1 MMAFNIIKYNKVRD
15 DVYVYIQKMP
25 GIFNK
30 NLSLYFAYMYSI
42 FDFRFRY
49 SIFRNIDIQDYTNF
63 RALEE
68 DANPKNTDILNILK
82 SRNYEI

>member
-1 MMAFNIIKYNKVRD
+1 MAFNIIKYNKFRD

-25 GIFNK
+25 GIYNK
-30 NLSLYFAYMYSI
+30 KLSLYFAYMYSI

-49 SIFRNIDIQDYTNF
+49 SIFRSIDVQDYTNF

-68 DANPKNTDILNILK
+68 DTNPKDTDILNILK
-82 SRNYEI
+82 SKNYEI

>member
-1 MMAFNIIKYNKVRD
+1 MAFNIIKYNKVRD

-25 GIFNK
+25 GIYNK

-49 SIFRNIDIQDYTNF
+49 SIFRNIDVQDYTNF

>member
-1 MMAFNIIKYNKVRD
+1 MAFNIIKYNKVRD

-25 GIFNK
+25 GIYNK

-49 SIFRNIDIQDYTNF
+49 SIFRNIDVQDYTNF

-82 SRNYEI
+82 SKNYEI

>member
-1 MMAFNIIKYNKVRD
+1 MAFNIIKYNKVRD

-25 GIFNK
+25 GIYNK
-30 NLSLYFAYMYSI
+30 KLSLYFAYMYSI

-49 SIFRNIDIQDYTNF
+49 SIFRNIDVQTNF

-68 DANPKNTDILNILK
+68 DTNPKNTDILNILK

>member
-1 MMAFNIIKYNKVRD
+1 MAFNIIKYNKVRD

-25 GIFNK
+25 GIYNQ

-49 SIFRNIDIQDYTNF
+49 SIFRNIDVQDYTNF

>member
-1 MMAFNIIKYNKVRD
+1 MAFNIIKYNKVRD

-25 GIFNK
+25 GIYNK
-30 NLSLYFAYMYSI
+30 KLSLYFAYMYSI
-42 FDFRFRY
+42 FDFKFRY
-49 SIFRNIDIQDYTNF
+49 SIFRNIDVQDYTNF
-63 RALEE
+63 RLLEE

>member
-1 MMAFNIIKYNKVRD
+1 MAFNIIRYGRYSD

-25 GIFNK
+25 GIYNK
-30 NLSLYFAYMYSI
+30 KLSLYFAYMYSI

-49 SIFRNIDIQDYTNF
+49 SIFRNIDVQTNF
-63 RALEE
+63 RVLEE

>member
-1 MMAFNIIKYNKVRD
+1 MAFNIIKYNKVRD

-25 GIFNK
+25 GIYNK
-30 NLSLYFAYMYSI
+30 KLSLYFAYMYSI

-49 SIFRNIDIQDYTNF
+49 SIFRNIDVQNYTYF

-68 DANPKNTDILNILK
+68 DINPKDTDILHILK
-82 SRNYEI
+82 SKNYEI

>member
-1 MMAFNIIKYNKVRD
+1 MAFNIIKYNKVED
-15 DVYVYIQKMP
+15 DVYIFVQKMS
-25 GIFNK
+25 GIYNK
-30 NLSLYFAYMYSI
+30 KLSFYFAYMYSI

-49 SIFRNIDIQDYTNF
+49 SIFRNIDVQNYTNF
-63 RALEE
+63 SALEE

>member
-1 MMAFNIIKYNKVRD
+1 
-15 DVYVYIQKMP
+15 MP
-25 GIFNK
+25 GIYNK
-30 NLSLYFAYMYSI
+30 KLSLYFAYMYSI

-49 SIFRNIDIQDYTNF
+49 SIFRNIDVQDYTNF

>member
-1 MMAFNIIKYNKVRD
+1 MAFSIIKYNKVRD

-25 GIFNK
+25 GIYNK
-30 NLSLYFAYMYSI
+30 KLSFYFAYIYSI

-49 SIFRNIDIQDYTNF
+49 SIIRGIDVQDYINF

-68 DANPKNTDILNILK
+68 DTNPKDTDILNILK
-82 SRNYEI
+82 SKNYEI

>member
-1 MMAFNIIKYNKVRD
+1 MAFNIIKYNKVRD

-25 GIFNK
+25 GIYNK
-30 NLSLYFAYMYSI
+30 KLSLYFAYMYSI

-49 SIFRNIDIQDYTNF
+49 SIFRNIDVQDYTNF
-63 RALEE
+63 RTLEE
-68 DANPKNTDILNILK
+68 DSNPKNTDILNILK

>member
-1 MMAFNIIKYNKVRD
+1 MAYNIIKYNKVRD

-49 SIFRNIDIQDYTNF
+49 SIFRNIDVQDYTNF
-63 RALEE
+63 RLLEE
-68 DANPKNTDILNILK
+68 DVNPKDTDILNMLK
-82 SRNYEI
+82 NKKYEV

>member
-1 MMAFNIIKYNKVRD
+1 MAFNIIKYNKVRD

-49 SIFRNIDIQDYTNF
+49 SIFRNIDVQDYTNF

-82 SRNYEI
+82 NRNYEI

>member
-1 MMAFNIIKYNKVRD
+1 MAYNIVKYSRHNN

-25 GIFNK
+25 GIYNQ

-42 FDFRFRY
+42 FDFKFRY
-49 SIFRNIDIQDYTNF
+49 SIFRNIDVQDYTNF
-63 RALEE
+63 RSLEE

>member
-1 MMAFNIIKYNKVRD
+1 MAFNIIKYNKVRD

-49 SIFRNIDIQDYTNF
+49 SILRGIDIQDYTNF

-68 DANPKNTDILNILK
+68 DVSPKNTDILNILK
-82 SRNYEI
+82 SKNYEI

>member
-1 MMAFNIIKYNKVRD
+1 MAFNIIKYNKVRD

-25 GIFNK
+25 GIFNR

-49 SIFRNIDIQDYTNF
+49 SIFRNIDVQAYTNF

-68 DANPKNTDILNILK
+68 DANPKDTDILTILK
-82 SRNYEI
+82 SKNYEI

>member
-1 MMAFNIIKYNKVRD
+1 MAFNIIKYNKVED
-15 DVYVYIQKMP
+15 DVYIFIQKMP
-25 GIFNK
+25 GIYNQ

-49 SIFRNIDIQDYTNF
+49 SIFRNIDVQDFTNF

>member
-1 MMAFNIIKYNKVRD
+1 MAYNIIKYNKVRD

-49 SIFRNIDIQDYTNF
+49 SIIRDINVQAYANF
-63 RALEE
+63 RLLDENISPRNA
-68 DANPKNTDILNILK
+68 DILNILRSK
-82 SRNYEI
+82 NYEV

>member
-1 MMAFNIIKYNKVRD
+1 MAFNIIKYNKVRD

-25 GIFNK
+25 GIYNK
-30 NLSLYFAYMYSI
+30 NLSLYFSYMYSI

-49 SIFRNIDIQDYTNF
+49 SIFRNIDVQAYVNF
-63 RALEE
+63 RLLDETI
-68 DANPKNTDILNILK
+68 NPRNLDILNILK

>member
-1 MMAFNIIKYNKVRD
+1 MAFSIIKYNKVRD
-15 DVYVYIQKMP
+15 DVYVFIQKMP
-25 GIFNK
+25 GIYNR
-30 NLSLYFAYMYSI
+30 NISLYFAYMYSI

-68 DANPKNTDILNILK
+68 DANPKNTDILTMLK
-82 SRNYEI
+82 NKNYEI